1 MKIIKVEKSF
11 EFCAEA
17 GWYGYNVYFDEK
29 TGEAFIRALASLG
42 ELLYM
47 DRLKAPFFR
56 VQGPGFLIKGVQG
69 NDHLRIGVE
78 GNDTQLLQEVLEKL
92 S

>member
-1 MKIIKVEKSF
+1 
-11 EFCAEA
+11 
-17 GWYGYNVYFDEK
+17 
-29 TGEAFIRALASLG
+29 
-42 ELLYM
+42 M